1 MSNNLTINKQ
11 KSRRD
16 SGALDFIAA
25 FVHGRWG
32 IATSREW
39 ESRTELIMA
48 FLGIWSLPGIVV
60 LFQSEGVPSGDMLGF
75 QIFWLVIIIIFA
87 LDYLVRIS
95 LSHSYLRFILSSP
108 LALLS
113 FVFPPFRLILSFGV
127 LRRVFQKGHFKDF
140 ALISGSFMLM
150 GAFLV
155 YYFEHTVENAQV
167 LTRFDAF
174 WWAIVTSTTVGYG
187 DVVPVTNQGRGVAIG
202 LIIVGWMLYAT
213 LTARIAE
220 NFISRGV
227 RESDR
232 AEVSELSEIKNRL
245 KRIEDLLSEKRDPNR
260 GDLSEKGN
268 PNRGDLSEKRD
279 LNRGDENL
287 RDKNSAEET

>member
-1 MSNNLTINKQ
+1 MDNNSTFD
-11 KSRRD
+11 KSKSKRD
-16 SGALDFIAA
+16 GGALDFVAA
-25 FVHGRWG
+25 FVYGRWG

-39 ESRTELIMA
+39 ENRTELVMA

-60 LFQSEGVPSGDMLGF
+60 LFQDKGVPSGDMLGF
-75 QIFWLVIIIIFA
+75 QIFWLVIIVIFA

-95 LSHSYLRFILSSP
+95 LSPSYLRFILSSP

-113 FVFPPFRLILSFGV
+113 FVFPPFRFILSFGV
-127 LRRVFQKGHFKDF
+127 LRRVFQKGHFKEF
-140 ALISGSFMLM
+140 ALIAGSFMLM

-155 YYFEHTVENAQV
+155 YYFEHTAINAQI

-187 DVVPVTNQGRGVAIG
+187 DVVPITDEGRGVAIG

-220 NFISRGV
+220 NFIAKGV
-227 RESDR
+227 KESDK
-232 AEVSELSEIKNRL
+232 AEMDELLKIKTSL
-245 KRIEDLLSEKRDPNR
+245 KRIEDLLSDK
-260 GDLSEKGN
+260 S
-268 PNRGDLSEKRD
+268 
-279 LNRGDENL
+279 DENS
-287 RDKNSAEET
+287 RDGNSSEDT